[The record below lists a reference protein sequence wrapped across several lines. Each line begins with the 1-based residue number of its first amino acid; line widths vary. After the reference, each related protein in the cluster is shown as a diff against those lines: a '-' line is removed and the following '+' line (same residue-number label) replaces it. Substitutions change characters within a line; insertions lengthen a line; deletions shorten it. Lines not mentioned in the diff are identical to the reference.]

1 MICLLIDSRPGA
13 DLGEENYIKELLS
26 MGERV
31 VRTSISPYPST
42 LERIKERGGVS
53 PVIER
58 DINRLYDMYSRALRQ
73 VSLTGEEACLIVDC
87 LNGAIHDA
95 NSAPM
100 MWASV
105 ADGIELDGLGTKW
118 NVDGPA
124 LVDKLIGLTEIQ
136 SMAIIDAA
144 ERFWVTP
151 DRDQDMAVTVAELF
165 MIK

>member
-1 MICLLIDSRPGA
+1 M
-13 DLGEENYIKELLS
+13 N
-26 MGERV
+26 ERV

-73 VSLTGEEACLIVDC
+73 IPLLVEEACLITDC
-87 LNGAIHDA
+87 LNSTIYDA

-105 ADGIELDGLGTKW
+105 RDGIEMDGLDTKW

-124 LVDKLIGLTEIQ
+124 LVDKLKGLTEIQ

-144 ERFWVTP
+144 ERFWNNP
-151 DRDQDMAVTVAELF
+151 ERDNMEEIVAKVF
-165 MIK
+165 MIKETGD